1 MHKIIIII
9 WWWLKNELR
18 ELKIIT
24 FITISLNLQHIPQ
37 LSRFQIVNGR
47 ILRKVHKTPYGFS
60 LKHETSL
67 EF

>member
-18 ELKIIT
+18 EPETIT

-37 LSRFQIVNGR
+37 LSKCQIVNGK
-47 ILRKVHKTPYGFS
+47 ILRKVHKIPYGFS